1 MKSTPRRPGPLQRT
15 ARIAL
20 ALLLLL
26 LSHPLWAA
34 TIIVDETTCTLVD
47 AVTAA
52 NTDAA
57 VGGCPAGSGADTIEL
72 TTDVTLT
79 DVDND
84 YWTGYSGLPV
94 VESEITLEG
103 NGFTIE
109 RDPAAPPFRFW
120 FVDYLNPPTKWGDLT
135 LNDVTLRNGSSNA
148 GGAVYSRGRLI
159 MNGCS
164 VEGNEATGGGGGGI
178 LLGPVLY
185 SLLPTETRLTNTAL
199 SGNSAAGS
207 GGAIYTGWY
216 ASEPILEN
224 CVVSDNVAGD
234 DGGGIYG
241 SAVLIDSLVTGNV
254 AGHGGGG
261 LRGFHFR
268 LTNSTVSNNQAG
280 YGGGGIQCFWLEA
293 KDSTISNNS
302 ASVGGGI
309 EQYWEFDYGY
319 TSDLTNVT
327 ISGNT
332 AQNRGGGYFTESSM
346 VVARFWNSTI
356 SGNTAPS
363 GGGFSID
370 LGFPSIELLNT
381 IVANSGSGGNCVGD
395 SDAFID
401 LGSNFDDDG
410 TCGPGFGTITRLDP
424 NLADN
429 GGPTQTH
436 ALLPESSA
444 VDAAGDCG
452 LETDQRGF
460 PRNDGACDSGS
471 YEFQCSI
478 AVTTDGVDTF
488 IWFTPDSSAFNVVT
502 GYLSD
507 LLADKDFSQATC
519 VGTYPASPAV
529 DVWPEPSVG
538 DGRYYLARGL
548 TSCVGAQYGDS
559 SLTPDPRNSLPFI
572 ACP

>member
-1 MKSTPRRPGPLQRT
+1 
-15 ARIAL
+15 
-20 ALLLLL
+20 
-26 LSHPLWAA
+26 
-34 TIIVDETTCTLVD
+34 V
-47 AVTAA
+47 
-52 NTDAA
+52 
-57 VGGCPAGSGADTIEL
+57 
-72 TTDVTLT
+72 
-79 DVDND
+79 
-84 YWTGYSGLPV
+84 Y
-94 VESEITLEG
+94 
-103 NGFTIE
+103 
-109 RDPAAPPFRFW
+109 
-120 FVDYLNPPTKWGDLT
+120 GDLT
-135 LNDVTLRNGSSNA
+135 LNDVTLRNGSVSA
-148 GGAVYSRGRLI
+148 SGGAIFSKGRLI

-164 VEGNEATGGGGGGI
+164 VVGNEATGSGGGI
-178 LLGPVLY
+178 RLDVGY
-185 SLLPTETRLTNTAL
+185 SYITETRLTNTAL
-199 SGNSAAGS
+199 SGNSADGS
-207 GGAIYTGWY
+207 GGAISVWWY
-216 ASEPILEN
+216 DTPWPHLEN
-224 CVVSDNVAGD
+224 CVVSDNVAGEN
-234 DGGGIYG
+234 GGGI
-241 SAVLIDSLVTGNV
+241 SHHAVLVDSLVTGNV
-254 AGHGGGG
+254 AGGFGGG

-319 TSDLTNVT
+319 TSELTNVT

-332 AQNRGGGYFTESSM
+332 AQNRGGGYFTESSA

-370 LGFPSIELLNT
+370 LGFPSIEL
-381 IVANSGSGGNCVGD
+381 VGD

-538 DGRYYLARGL
+538 DGRYYLAGGL
-548 TSCVGAQYGDS
+548 TSCVLVQYGDS